1 MRSHQKPE
9 GAPTNSRSPRPAWRG
24 ASSSTHEEHS
34 YREPSNPNHAT
45 EEFLQARG
53 RLFGIAYRM
62 LGSVSDAEDIVQD
75 VWLRW
80 QRYDHEQVREPAA
93 FLATTTTRLALN
105 MLQSARARH
114 EAYVGPWLPE
124 PVDTG
129 ASPELLAESAESI
142 EIAVLFLLERLS
154 PFERAAYVL
163 REAFRY
169 PYPEIA
175 EILLTTEANV
185 RQLVSRARKHLTVEQ
200 HSPVTPSE
208 QQRFLRAFLEAAQS
222 GDLEGLE
229 SILTADVVSY
239 TDGGGKYQAARI
251 PLVGRTRV
259 VNFVLAVSKWYWD
272 GVDVQWLEANGQP
285 ALRLFA
291 HGEQIAL
298 IAISASTD
306 GIDRLF
312 WMVNPSKLDG
322 VLPIPG

>member
-1 MRSHQKPE
+1 
-9 GAPTNSRSPRPAWRG
+9 
-24 ASSSTHEEHS
+24 
-34 YREPSNPNHAT
+34 
-45 EEFLQARG
+45 
-53 RLFGIAYRM
+53 M
-62 LGSVSDAEDIVQD
+62 LGSVSDAEDVVQD

-80 QRYDHEQVREPAA
+80 QRYDHERVREPGA

-154 PFERAAYVL
+154 PIERAAYVL
-163 REAFRY
+163 REAFGY
-169 PYPEIA
+169 PYLEIA
-175 EILLTTEANV
+175 EILFTTEVNV
-185 RQLVSRARKHLTVEQ
+185 RQLVSRSRKHLAVER
-200 HSPVTPSE
+200 HAPVTTSE
-208 QQRFLRAFLEAAQS
+208 QQRFLRAFLDAAQS
-222 GDLEGLE
+222 GDLVGLE

-239 TDGGGKYQAARI
+239 SDGGEHYQAARI
-251 PLVGRTRV
+251 PLVGRVRV

-272 GVDVQWLEANGQP
+272 GVDVQWVEANGQP
-285 ALRLFA
+285 ALRLSA

-298 IAISASTD
+298 IAISATAD

-312 WMVNPSKLDG
+312 WMVNPAKLDG